1 MKFGHGSQST
11 KHSAKERE
19 RERVEES
26 VSLYTVVYHTLQ
38 RSIYHLHP
46 FLFSSCAKGSHTS
59 IGR

>member
-1 MKFGHGSQST
+1 MKFGHDSQST
-11 KHSAKERE
+11 KHSAKE

-59 IGR
+59 IRR